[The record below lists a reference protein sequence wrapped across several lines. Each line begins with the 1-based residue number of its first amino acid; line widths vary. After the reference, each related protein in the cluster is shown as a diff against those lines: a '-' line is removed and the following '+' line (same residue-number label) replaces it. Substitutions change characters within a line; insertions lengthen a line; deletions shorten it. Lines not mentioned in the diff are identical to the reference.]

1 MNSLTSFVIS
11 CSKTSLLFL
20 YLIFVYA
27 LSVVSYVSEQSSLF
41 STSLETKESIP
52 ALRVGDRIL
61 VGVLFTIT
69 GVAII
74 LGI

>member
-1 MNSLTSFVIS
+1 M
-11 CSKTSLLFL
+11 
-20 YLIFVYA
+20 YA